1 MAALGEEP
9 AGLAQAEQDAHQHE
23 QQLEQ
28 HHGMHEGAMHEGG
41 IHEGGMHEGGMHEG
55 GMHEGV
61 LHEGTPVH
69 QGHPGHEDVEIEG
82 EEYDDDPMS
91 VRDPSNT
98 KQLTLS
104 YQGEVYVFDTVPP
117 EKVQAVL
124 LLLGSQETPAGLSL
138 AQLGKGYD
146 LPSRLNQPM
155 RLASLQ
161 RFREKRKERNYDKKI
176 RYSVRKEVAQRMQRK
191 KGQFA
196 SNRPQPSDDGSGGG
210 EFGSDGQ
217 AHQEMT
223 CTNCGIGEKQTPM
236 MRRGPHGPG
245 TLCNA
250 CGLQWASKG
259 ALRDTRKDKQPRD
272 SMDGQEN
279 VHQEYLPQ
287 LLPEPISSEHQSMV
301 QGQEVLG
308 QQIQAIDVPGNQLA
322 IEGVLPNATEMAPP
336 IANGTAQ

>member
-1 MAALGEEP
+1 MAES
-9 AGLAQAEQDAHQHE
+9 EQEAHHHQEHLEHHHE
-23 QQLEQ
+23 
-28 HHGMHEGAMHEGG
+28 MHED
-41 IHEGGMHEGGMHEG
+41 
-55 GMHEGV
+55 
-61 LHEGTPVH
+61 
-69 QGHPGHEDVEIEG
+69 PGQEEVEVEG

-91 VRDPSNT
+91 VRDPGNT

-138 AQLGKGYD
+138 AQLGKGYE

-196 SNRPQPSDDGSGGG
+196 SNRPQPTDDGSGGG
-210 EFGSDGQ
+210 EFSDSARMGQ
-217 AHQEMT
+217 HEMT
-223 CTNCGIGEKQTPM
+223 CTNCGIGEKATPM

-259 ALRDTRKDKQPRD
+259 ALRDTRKDKQPRESLD
-272 SMDGQEN
+272 AQDGA
-279 VHQEYLPQ
+279 HQEYLPQ
-287 LLPEPISSEHQSMV
+287 LLPEPMAEHHPMSIQEG
-301 QGQEVLG
+301 GQELN
-308 QQIQAIDVPGNQLA
+308 QQIQEIGDPTNQLA
-322 IEGVLPNATEMAPP
+322 IEGGVLPNPPEMAPP
-336 IANGTAQ
+336 IANGAAPVS